1 MEKHTNNSEENFSD
15 KQSFGRRKMLS
26 ALGVA
31 GLSAVSITAFAG
43 TKSADKTGNKTF
55 LSVFNTV
62 EEMKLDNSLKE
73 GDCVYTTGFNEHGDG
88 GGAVYIVIK
97 TDENLD
103 EGELLAL
110 KRGLTAKLANVD
122 QVNYKTFGTKSDGKN
137 DDGVQ
142 IRKAHNYA
150 NKYNLPIVNLFGDF
164 WLMEAN
170 PIRIQTDVNWGKSI
184 FHINEKHNTSVSRFI
199 IESKHKSKL
208 ITLNDLEKKSFLTQL
223 NEKSRNIAELAN
235 YANSFVVIID
245 KNQKIGAR
253 QGGNATPGKSQ
264 QDFFYLETDGRIIGE
279 VFHEFVDYTSLTA
292 YPAEESYLTVEGGT
306 FLLSGEGPTE
316 QSDKYM
322 SNGIQILRSRTI
334 VKNQFVGVEK
344 GNKDIALRPRSGF
357 YSLSKV
363 FDIQL
368 ENIRLLPWEKAR
380 GTDKSLNVP
389 EGTYGIS
396 GGVMMN
402 IVFKNIIAEAGKIHW
417 GIFGTN
423 YVKNLR
429 VERCFLNRF
438 DVHSFGWNITILDS
452 EFGQKGMTVTGGGE
466 LRIENTVAYHNN
478 FISFRP
484 DYGSKWDGDI
494 LIKNCKLYPIHN
506 GGSAILTYSAKDL
519 DYKYRI
525 GYGARI
531 KIEDFTVDFRSAPKS
546 NSVCWIINTAVVSTY
561 AKSGR
566 LFFPSEIDLKNITVR
581 GRDKGVRIMTLNK
594 PNTFIL
600 EKDYV
605 SNSFDLQPNA
615 RLIFDNIQL
624 EESTILVPQFSISKQ
639 DEELATK
646 ALVPFI
652 RFKDCKNLIFNM
664 ANNLAEIEFENC
676 SIKDIELSNNNKYLG
691 SVLFKDCKFIPF
703 SSQVSFKLG
712 ATLGTTFVNC
722 VLMMPPSMGSKIAN
736 PLEVYDFILL
746 NKSVKYSHTNTR
758 LGLDVIAY
766 LKSKGIVLLPEFIN
780 KLKAHHEL
788 EEF

>member
-1 MEKHTNNSEENFSD
+1 MEKRIDNSEENLNS
-15 KQSFGRRKMLS
+15 KTSLGRRKLLS
-26 ALGVA
+26 ALGIA
-31 GLSAVSITAFAG
+31 GLSAVSIKAFSNTSTVIKKG
-43 TKSADKTGNKTF
+43 SRTF
-55 LSVFNTV
+55 ISVYSTV
-62 EEMKLDNSLKE
+62 AELKLDNSLKE
-73 GDCVYTTGFNEHGDG
+73 GDCVFTTGFNSPDDG
-88 GGAVYIVIK
+88 GAAVYTIIK
-97 TDENLD
+97 TNENPD

-110 KRGLTAKLANVD
+110 KGGLTAKLTNIT

-150 NKYNLPIVNLFGDF
+150 NKHNLPIVNLSGDF
-164 WLMEAN
+164 WLMEAI
-170 PIRIQTDVNWGKSI
+170 PIPIQSDVNWGKSV

-199 IESKHKSKL
+199 IESKQKSKL
-208 ITLNDLEKKSFLTQL
+208 IVLNDLEKKSFLTQL

-235 YANSFVVIID
+235 YANSFVVIVD

-253 QGGNATPGKSQ
+253 QGGNATSGKSQ

-279 VFHEFVDYTSLTA
+279 VFQEFLDYTSLTA

-306 FLLSGEGPTE
+306 LLLSGEGPDE

-322 SNGIQILRSRTI
+322 SNGIQIRRSRTI
-334 VKNQFVGVEK
+334 IKNQFVGVEK
-344 GNKDIALRPRSGF
+344 GNKDIARRPRSGF
-357 YSLSKV
+357 YNLSKV
-363 FDIQL
+363 FDVQL
-368 ENIRLLPWEKAR
+368 ENIRLLPWEKTR

-402 IVFKNIIAEAGKIHW
+402 VVFKNITAEAGKIHW

-452 EFGQKGMTVTGGGE
+452 EFGQKGVTLTGGGE

-494 LIKNCKLYPIHN
+494 LIRNCKLYPIHN
-506 GGSAILTYSAKDL
+506 GGSAILSYSAKDL

-531 KIEDFTVDFRSAPKS
+531 KIEDFTVDFRSVPKS
-546 NSVCWIINTAVVSTY
+546 NSVCWIINTAIVSSY
-561 AKSGR
+561 VESGR
-566 LFFPSEIDLKNITVR
+566 LFFPSEIEFKNIAVKNR
-581 GRDKGVRIMTLNK
+581 EKGVRIMSLNK

-600 EKDYV
+600 EKNYV
-605 SNSFDLQPNA
+605 SNSFNLQPNA
-615 RLIFDNIQL
+615 RLIFDNILL
-624 EESTILVPQFSISKQ
+624 EESTILVPQFSIAKQ
-639 DEELATK
+639 DGELSNK

-652 RFKDCKNLIFNM
+652 RFKDCNNLTFNI
-664 ANNLAEIEFENC
+664 ANNPAVIEFENC
-676 SIKDIELSNNNKYLG
+676 SINDIELSDNNKYPG
-691 SVLFKDCKFIPF
+691 SLLFKDCKFVPF
-703 SSQVSFKLG
+703 SNQVSIKLG
-712 ATLGTTFVNC
+712 TIFGTTFINC
-722 VLMMPPSMGSKIAN
+722 VLTMPPTGSKSNN

-746 NKSVKYSHTNTR
+746 NKSVKYNHTNTR
-758 LGLDVIAY
+758 MGLDILAY
-766 LKSKGIVLLPEFIN
+766 LKINGIVLLPEFIN